1 MNTECLFRG
10 PSVSEEE
17 SRYEDGEA
25 GSRAVS
31 LAGGLSVFLSACLS
45 VSLTREVVRSSVCQ

>member
-1 MNTECLFRG
+1 M
-10 PSVSEEE
+10 SEEE
-17 SRYEDGEA
+17 SSYEDGEA